1 MSALP
6 EPQPSLRRW
15 PLPFAGVVVLS
26 MIAVGVGVWLGR
38 GQWLAWHWGRQL
50 ATVPDDQ
57 AAALLARI
65 AELDQD
71 GIPLLVDAMGSHREA
86 VASGARRVLA
96 ERQQRWENLP
106 WCEAAPRLLV
116 LAESLAAR
124 GEGLPPTARR
134 EARRIAAWILR
145 WRPAQSTP
153 ERPRMVAA
161 CEAILKWPDGG
172 PGEAAVGAM
181 PPPFLEQPDTP
192 VRPAPSMEDLARLPG
207 GGLPVGVV
215 PGRAAAG
222 ASGQDAR
229 SDTMGGTGTAD
240 RGQMPHSPGDARA
253 GEPAMPRPN
262 SPATLAK
269 GGLAEASRLPR
280 PGITPAERG
289 PPAGPAID
297 PRELER
303 AHTLDLMRRLRTSGG
318 DATAQIRAELV
329 RRGFSEVHLEL
340 ARRLFDPDPRARL
353 ELARRLPGL
362 QSVDAEPWLVW
373 LCEDEDAEVRAAAM
387 ALLATTGDPALL
399 RRIERMAET
408 DGDARVRRQAERLRQ
423 QRGATMR

>member
-1 MSALP
+1 
-6 EPQPSLRRW
+6 
-15 PLPFAGVVVLS
+15 
-26 MIAVGVGVWLGR
+26 
-38 GQWLAWHWGRQL
+38 
-50 ATVPDDQ
+50 
-57 AAALLARI
+57 
-65 AELDQD
+65 
-71 GIPLLVDAMGSHREA
+71 
-86 VASGARRVLA
+86 
-96 ERQQRWENLP
+96 
-106 WCEAAPRLLV
+106 
-116 LAESLAAR
+116 
-124 GEGLPPTARR
+124 
-134 EARRIAAWILR
+134 
-145 WRPAQSTP
+145 
-153 ERPRMVAA
+153 
-161 CEAILKWPDGG
+161 
-172 PGEAAVGAM
+172 
-181 PPPFLEQPDTP
+181 
-192 VRPAPSMEDLARLPG
+192 
-207 GGLPVGVV
+207 
-215 PGRAAAG
+215 
-222 ASGQDAR
+222 
-229 SDTMGGTGTAD
+229 
-240 RGQMPHSPGDARA
+240 
-253 GEPAMPRPN
+253 MPRPN